1 VSWSAPEGEFVA
13 MNRRLLVIVT
23 AGFAAMA
30 IIAIVACQ
38 PVAHTQANTSARA
51 NAEFALALL
60 KKVVEAGDQVSFKAT
75 QTVILWYPT
84 GSNACITNVVHK
96 APNLTRTEYLPSAT
110 ATSGYRIVI
119 SDGQSAWHY
128 EPSLGVVFHMPGAGS
143 RPDRQQKRGTPA
155 ATVDAA
161 GGSTMRAVNAM
172 SLIEAN
178 YEVSLVGTESL
189 VGRKAHVIKLKP
201 RHAGSPSRRI
211 WVDTE
216 LPFILRTEKY
226 GPNGLLS
233 SLSFYNHIEFS
244 PVISD
249 DTFKIQVLPGVA
261 IVTLPGVEDLVTL
274 EELQKKAGFAI
285 TMPEFVPDGYVF
297 EGGTLSPR
305 GNLQVAHIRFTDGLN
320 TISYF
325 VAPLT
330 GNEGPLRGDPTIAD
344 QFDMVSLGRRVALDG
359 VKGQLANYQD
369 AKLLRWRT
377 SGYEFTLIGEVDES
391 LLVEMAESVRAPEQR
406 GPAKEPFPGQVV
418 KFFYQFFWMGR

>member
-1 VSWSAPEGEFVA
+1 
-13 MNRRLLVIVT
+13 MT
-23 AGFAAMA
+23 AGFGVM
-30 IIAIVACQ
+30 AIVAIVAYQ

-51 NAEFALALL
+51 GAEFALALL

-75 QTVILWYPT
+75 QTVILWHPT
-84 GSNACITNVVHK
+84 GSNACITNVMHK

-110 ATSGYRIVI
+110 AMSGYRIVI
-119 SDGQSAWHY
+119 SDGQSTWHY
-128 EPSLGVVFHMPGAGS
+128 EPSLGVVFHMPGPGS
-143 RPDRQQKRGTPA
+143 RPDRQQERGTPA
-155 ATVDAA
+155 GAVAAA
-161 GGSTMRAVNAM
+161 GGRTKPAIDTI

-178 YEVSLVGTESL
+178 YEVSLVRTESL
-189 VGRKAHVIKLKP
+189 VGRKAHVISVSP
-201 RHAGSPSRRI
+201 HHAGSPSRKMWI
-211 WVDTE
+211 DIE

-249 DTFKIQVLPGVA
+249 DAFKIQVLPGVA

-274 EELQKKAGFAI
+274 EELKGKAGFAV
-285 TMPEFVPDGYVF
+285 TMPAFVPGGYVF
-297 EGGTLSPR
+297 EGGALSPR
-305 GNLQVAHIRFTDGLN
+305 GNLQVAHLRFTDGLN

-325 VAPLT
+325 IAPLT

-344 QFDMVSLGRRVALDG
+344 QFDMVSLGRQVTLDG

-377 SGYEFTLIGEVDES
+377 SGFEFTLIGEVDES
-391 LLVEMAESVRAPEQR
+391 LLVAMAESVRPPEPPR
-406 GPAKEPFPGQVV
+406 GPGKEPFSGQVM
-418 KFFYQFFWMGR
+418 KFFYQFFWMSR